1 MERLLSKPE
10 TAATRKLIVWKEL
23 YATVPVEKQKCF
35 KFWQKDKKNMTGT
48 KAVLQNVS
56 GFALPG
62 EILAIMGGSGAGKTT
77 LLNILTNNKQEG
89 VRQSGMVLVNGDEVD
104 ETTLRR
110 MATFVQQ
117 VDVFCGTLTV
127 KEQLLFSASLR
138 MERGYTRAQRRQRV
152 EEVITEMNLVDC
164 QTTLIGIPNRTK
176 GISVG
181 EKKRLAF
188 ACEVLTDP
196 SILFCDEPTSGLD
209 SFMAQQVVT
218 CLLRLAAQGKTI
230 VTAIH
235 QPSAE
240 VFQMFH
246 KVCFMANGRSAFHGR
261 ASEILSFLEAIND
274 DHIEVPFDCAPAD
287 HMIKL
292 LSVEPETQEY
302 DCRRIERIVEAFE
315 RSDQGEFLQRVV
327 HGDLS
332 GSVRS
337 LQESGNREL
346 QKIPCYAAS
355 YFSQFWA
362 LLKRS
367 FLASIRDPL
376 LVKVKLF
383 QTIITAVVIGLVN
396 LQVQITGDTIQNI
409 EGVLYN
415 TIRDMNYLFLY
426 PAINVITAELPLFLR
441 EHRAQIYSADSYYWA
456 KSVAELPQYTI
467 LPIIYALIVYWM
479 TGLYASAG
487 VFFKYLFVC
496 ILQAYVAVSIA
507 MFGACVFGE
516 EGAAITFMPLYVLPM
531 RIFGGFYINYDDV
544 PPYFQWATFLS
555 WFRFGFEALENN
567 QWLAHGTI
575 ENCTA
580 PCPAKNGAEV
590 MLNRDMKPV
599 GWHFW
604 IDSGILVAMFLIGR
618 IFGLIA
624 LKLRTRFAK

>member
-1 MERLLSKPE
+1 
-10 TAATRKLIVWKEL
+10 
-23 YATVPVEKQKCF
+23 
-35 KFWQKDKKNMTGT
+35 
-48 KAVLQNVS
+48 
-56 GFALPG
+56 
-62 EILAIMGGSGAGKTT
+62 
-77 LLNILTNNKQEG
+77 
-89 VRQSGMVLVNGDEVD
+89 
-104 ETTLRR
+104 
-110 MATFVQQ
+110 
-117 VDVFCGTLTV
+117 
-127 KEQLLFSASLR
+127 
-138 MERGYTRAQRRQRV
+138 
-152 EEVITEMNLVDC
+152 
-164 QTTLIGIPNRTK
+164 
-176 GISVG
+176 
-181 EKKRLAF
+181 
-188 ACEVLTDP
+188 
-196 SILFCDEPTSGLD
+196 
-209 SFMAQQVVT
+209 
-218 CLLRLAAQGKTI
+218 
-230 VTAIH
+230 
-235 QPSAE
+235 
-240 VFQMFH
+240 
-246 KVCFMANGRSAFHGR
+246 
-261 ASEILSFLEAIND
+261 
-274 DHIEVPFDCAPAD
+274 
-287 HMIKL
+287 MIQL

-302 DCRRIERIVEAFE
+302 DWRVLR
-315 RSDQGEFLQRVV
+315 RVV

-337 LQESGNREL
+337 LQKVETVNCRRSLVMQRRFFLNSGL
-346 QKIPCYAAS
+346 
-355 YFSQFWA
+355 FS
-362 LLKRS
+362 S
-367 FLASIRDPL
+367 DHFLHLFVIHYSS
-376 LVKVKLF
+376 KVKLF

-409 EGVLYN
+409 GGVLYT

-516 EGAAITFMPLYVLPM
+516 EGAAIPFMPLYVLPM

-567 QWLAHGTI
+567 
-575 ENCTA
+575 NDCTA
-580 PCPAKNGAEV
+580 PVQRRMAQSDAESRYEARR
-590 MLNRDMKPV
+590 ML
-599 GWHFW
+599 FW